1 MEQKQKRVKI
11 TKRTLA
17 RAGLLFT
24 SLLATAVCFAGDGV
38 TAINSAQTSLS
49 GYLTPVSNLCLAIGA
64 VVGIVGGVRIYI
76 KWNSGEREIQKE
88 VVGWVGS
95 CIFLILVSVVI
106 TAFFT

>member
-1 MEQKQKRVKI
+1 MNQKKRKVKI
-11 TKRTLA
+11 TRRTMA
-17 RAGLLFT
+17 RAGLL
-24 SLLATAVCFAGDGV
+24 LLAAMASATSYAGDGV

-49 GYLTPVSNLCLAIGA
+49 QYLTPVSNLCLAIGA